1 MLKCLKSELLL
12 LKTKLHCFDVCSI
25 AHNKKLY
32 RLPYMKN
39 NKSYGFKEIPFY
51 CFKTKIIYNVQRTKL
66 TINRLKIITTP
77 IDVKIEIIESSDCPF

>member
-1 MLKCLKSELLL
+1 MVIYFKYGFMYKE
-12 LKTKLHCFDVCSI
+12 VQYGWN
-25 AHNKKLY
+25 NKKLY

-51 CFKTKIIYNVQRTKL
+51 CFKTTIIYNVQRTKL